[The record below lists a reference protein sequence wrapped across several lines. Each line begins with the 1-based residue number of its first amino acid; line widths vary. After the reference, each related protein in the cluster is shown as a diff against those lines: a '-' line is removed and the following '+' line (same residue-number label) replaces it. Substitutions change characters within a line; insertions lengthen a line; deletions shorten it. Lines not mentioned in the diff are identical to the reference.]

1 MRLMQRGVIQL
12 KRFLLAPDSFKGT
25 MNSEEVC
32 RIVADAILNHIPDAE
47 IQTIPMADGGEGM
60 TEAYLRLFGGERERC
75 RVSGPLGEEMD
86 VYYGLLPDGS
96 AVAEMAICAGL
107 PLMEGKL
114 APMHA
119 TTKGVG
125 DLILCAQRRGIRRLL
140 LGLGGSATNDGGIG
154 MAGALGYR
162 FFDAEGAAVEPVAC
176 NMGKIARI
184 VPPEC
189 MPEMEVRAACD
200 VDNPLCGEN
209 GASSVFGPQ
218 KGASGEDV
226 AALDAGLKNL
236 AAVIR
241 RDLGVDVETVP
252 GAGAAGGL
260 GAGIM
265 AFLRGKL
272 MPGVELLLDAAEF
285 DEKVAQCD
293 LVITGEGRMDG
304 QSVRGKVPVGVAR
317 RARAAGVPCV
327 ALCGSL
333 GDGAEAVYPEG
344 ITAAFAAVRG
354 CQDFETVKRTCRED
368 MRVLADS
375 VIRLIL
381 AFANAPDTDG
391 VDWLV

>member
-1 MRLMQRGVIQL
+1 MWI
-12 KRFLLAPDSFKGT
+12 
-25 MNSEEVC
+25 
-32 RIVADAILNHIPDAE
+32 ILFA
-47 IQTIPMADGGEGM
+47 
-60 TEAYLRLFGGERERC
+60 
-75 RVSGPLGEEMD
+75 
-86 VYYGLLPDGS
+86 
-96 AVAEMAICAGL
+96 
-107 PLMEGKL
+107 
-114 APMHA
+114 
-119 TTKGVG
+119 
-125 DLILCAQRRGIRRLL
+125 
-140 LGLGGSATNDGGIG
+140 
-154 MAGALGYR
+154 
-162 FFDAEGAAVEPVAC
+162 
-176 NMGKIARI
+176 
-184 VPPEC
+184 
-189 MPEMEVRAACD
+189 
-200 VDNPLCGEN
+200 GEN

-226 AALDAGLKNL
+226 AVLDAGLKNL

-241 RDLGVDVETVP
+241 RDLGVDVGTVP

-354 CQDFETVKRTCRED
+354 CQDFETVKHTCRED